1 MSTDIVHFPSSPSGF
16 QWTAL
21 SVWLEATLPLTF
33 LTFVAWGIVY
43 RGVQRGWFTK
53 NNERN
58 GGRAKLS
65 V

>member
-1 MSTDIVHFPSSPSGF
+1 MSTDIVHFPSDNGCFS
-16 QWTAL
+16 WAAL
-21 SVWLEATLPLTF
+21 SVWLEATLPLMF

-53 NNERN
+53 KNERN
-58 GGRAKLS
+58 SGRAKLS